1 MKKLL
6 LVLIALFLFT
16 PKYVYASTTLKITNT
31 LENISNEIDASITY
45 KIMPHAENP
54 TGVTNDISSFELDF
68 TNTPVEN
75 NKIVKEDEI
84 DFSNVVYTTPGI
96 YRYGIKQQSISDP
109 NIKENKESY
118 EIYVNVTSEDGNIV
132 VDVQPLVFDFQ
143 ELEKKEL
150 EFTNEIDF
158 TSLTIEQ
165 KLSGEYK
172 EFDKNTYFK
181 YKLTFY
187 SKVNSKYTITG
198 QDEKISYNGE
208 EIETTNEYIV
218 KDTEEE
224 NYVYIYLKEGQIV
237 TIGLNELD
245 FNEIPHQ
252 TEFVITKVDGEKWTT
267 SINGKEKNT
276 FTSRTTDKENKIVI
290 TNSRD
295 YDDAVTGLFY
305 NIFPFMII
313 IPFIVLDVIVFKK
326 MKLKK
331 K

>member
-31 LENISNEIDASITY
+31 LENISNKIDASITY
-45 KIMPHAENP
+45 KIIPHADNP
-54 TGVTNDISSFELDF
+54 AGATNNPSEYTLDF
-68 TNTPVEN
+68 TGISVED
-75 NKIVKEDEI
+75 NKIVKEGEI
-84 DFSNVVYTTPGI
+84 DFSNVVYTVPGI
-96 YRYGIKQQSISDP
+96 YSYGIKQQSISDP
-109 NIKENKESY
+109 NIKENDKMY
-118 EIYVNVTSEDGNIV
+118 EIYVNVTSENGNMV
-132 VDVQPLVFDFQ
+132 VDVQPLVFEFE

-150 EFTNEIDF
+150 EYTNEIDF

-172 EFDKNTYFK
+172 ELDKNTYFK
-181 YKLTFY
+181 YKITFY
-187 SKVNSKYTITG
+187 SKIDSVYTITG
-198 QDEKISYNGE
+198 QDEKINYNGE
-208 EIETTNEYIV
+208 EIETTDKYIS

-224 NYVYIYLKEGQIV
+224 NYVYIYLKEGQVV

-245 FNEIPHQ
+245 FSEIPHQ
-252 TEFVITKVDGEKWTT
+252 TEFVITKVDGEKWSTT
-267 SINGKEKNT
+267 INGKEKNT
-276 FTSRTTDKENKIVI
+276 FTSRTLNKENKIVI

-305 NIFPFMII
+305 NIFPFIII
-313 IPFIVLDVIVFKK
+313 IPFIILDVIVFKK